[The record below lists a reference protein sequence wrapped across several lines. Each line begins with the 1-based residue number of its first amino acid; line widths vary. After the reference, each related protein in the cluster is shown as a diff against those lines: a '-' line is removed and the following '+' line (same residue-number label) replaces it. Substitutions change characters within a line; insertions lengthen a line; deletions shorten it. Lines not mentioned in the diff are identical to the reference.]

1 MTGLADVVRTM
12 AERPDV
18 AAAVLVSG
26 DGLPIQ
32 HAGRRALDAD
42 AVAALAAT
50 GARHAGSLA
59 DALGLGSMETLVLE
73 CAAGLLVLARL
84 GSGDWL
90 LVIPTEGADLGAL
103 LYDLRRHRA
112 ALASLL

>member
-32 HAGRRALDAD
+32 HAGGRTLEPD

-50 GARHAGSLA
+50 SARHAGTLA
-59 DALGLGSMETLVLE
+59 EALALGPMETMVLE
-73 CAAGLLVLARL
+73 CAGGLIVLTRL

-90 LVIPTEGADLGAL
+90 LVLPADGADLGDL
-103 LYDLRRHRA
+103 LYDLRRHRP

>member
-18 AAAVLVSG
+18 AAAVLVSA

-32 HAGRRALDAD
+32 HAGRRTLDAD

-50 GARHAGSLA
+50 GARHANSLT
-59 DALGLGSMETLVLE
+59 DALGLGSPETLALE
-73 CAAGLLVLARL
+73 CAGGILVLARL
-84 GSGDWL
+84 TSGDWL
-90 LVIPTEGADLGAL
+90 LVLPANGADLGTL

>member
-1 MTGLADVVRTM
+1 MTGLADVLRTM

-18 AAAVLVSG
+18 AAAMLVSA

-42 AVAALAAT
+42 AVSALAAT
-50 GARHAGSLA
+50 GARHAGTLA
-59 DALGLGSMETLVLE
+59 DALALGAVETLVLE
-73 CAAGLLVLARL
+73 CASGLLVLARL
-84 GSGDWL
+84 GTGDWL
-90 LVIPTEGADLGAL
+90 LVIPAERADLGAL
-103 LYDLRRHRA
+103 LYDLRRHRP

>member
-32 HAGRRALDAD
+32 HAGRRTLEPD

-50 GARHAGSLA
+50 SARHAGALA
-59 DALGLGSMETLVLE
+59 EAVALGTMETMVLE
-73 CAAGLLVLARL
+73 CAGGLIVLTRL

-90 LVIPTEGADLGAL
+90 LVLPADGADLGDL
-103 LYDLRRHRA
+103 LYDLRRHRP

>member
-32 HAGRRALDAD
+32 HAGGRTLEPD

-50 GARHAGSLA
+50 CARHAGTLA
-59 DALGLGSMETLVLE
+59 EALALGAMETMVLE
-73 CAAGLLVLARL
+73 CAGGLIVLTRL

-90 LVIPTEGADLGAL
+90 LVLPADGADLGDL
-103 LYDLRRHRA
+103 LYDLRRHRP

>member
-18 AAAVLVSG
+18 AAAVLVSA

-32 HAGRRALDAD
+32 HAGRRALDA
-42 AVAALAAT
+42 VAALAAT
-50 GARHAGSLA
+50 GARHAGALA
-59 DALGLGSMETLVLE
+59 DALGLGSMETLALE

-90 LVIPTEGADLGAL
+90 LVIPADGADLGAL

>member
-1 MTGLADVVRTM
+1 MTGLADIVRTM

-18 AAAVLVSG
+18 AAAVLVSA

-32 HAGRRALDAD
+32 HAGRRTLDPD
-42 AVAALAAT
+42 AVAALSAT
-50 GARHAGSLA
+50 GARHTGALA
-59 DALGLGSMETLVLE
+59 EALALGAMETMVLE

-90 LVIPTEGADLGAL
+90 LVIPADRAELGGL
-103 LYDLRRHRA
+103 LYDLRRHRP